1 MTLYGEGYTSYQLDR
16 SRLRK
21 LVRHFYL
28 ESAAS
33 KVCGPTVDFGC
44 GVGELLRRLPPG
56 SIGLEINPV
65 SVEHCLK
72 QGLTASVYDGDD
84 DQWRL
89 TTLAPEQGLQS
100 LVISHVLEHLHQ
112 PMEKLAKL
120 LAACQRLGISRV
132 LAIVPGARGYA
143 SDDTHRTFVDLSM
156 LSDATTTAGTGFR
169 LDSHRYFPGNVRILG
184 QVFPHHELQV
194 VYRTSSHEAHGTDAS
209 RRGNVTMR
217 QPPPAQVGLNHE
229 R

>member
-1 MTLYGEGYTSYQLDR
+1 MTIYGKGYTNYQLDR

-28 ESAAS
+28 ESAAR
-33 KVCGPTVDFGC
+33 KVHGPTVDFGC

-65 SVEHCLK
+65 SVEHCLQ
-72 QGLTASVYDGDD
+72 QGLAASVYDGDD
-84 DQWRL
+84 DQWAL

-112 PMEKLAKL
+112 PMEKLASL

-132 LAIVPGARGYA
+132 LVIVPGARGYA
-143 SDDTHRTFVDLSM
+143 SDATHFTFVDLPM
-156 LSDATTTAGTGFR
+156 LSDPTATAGTDFR
-169 LDSHRYFPGNVRILG
+169 LHTHQYFPGNVRVLG
-184 QVFPHHELQV
+184 QLFPHHELQV
-194 VYRTSSHEAHGTDAS
+194 VYRNRDRASH
-209 RRGNVTMR
+209 
-217 QPPPAQVGLNHE
+217 PA